1 METVTE
7 WFENNQGLLISYA
20 ISLISAILILW
31 IGFKI
36 ARKISSMINNA
47 MIKKSIDPAVASFVA
62 SLSHAIIAA
71 AIIIVALGHVG
82 VQTATFVAILGA
94 AGLAIGL
101 SLQGS
106 LANFASGLL
115 ITVFRPFKAGDFVEA
130 GGVAGVVKEIQI
142 FSTIMTTPDNKF
154 VVVPNAQVTG
164 SPITNYSR
172 HDTRRLDMVIGV
184 SYSADLQQTEDL
196 LNRIVESHPNVLK
209 TPEPTVAV
217 SELADSS
224 VNFVVRPW
232 VNTSDYW
239 PTKFELT
246 KTIKQELDKANIG
259 IPFPQMDVHLHKE
272 EKSESE

>member
-7 WFENNQGLLISYA
+7 WFENNQDLLISYA
-20 ISLISAILILW
+20 ISLVTAILILW

-36 ARKISSMINNA
+36 ARKISSMINNT
-47 MIKKSIDPAVASFVA
+47 MVKKSIDPAVASFVA

-106 LANFASGLL
+106 LANFASGIL
-115 ITVFRPFKAGDFVEA
+115 ITVFRPFKAGDFIEA

-172 HDTRRLDMVIGV
+172 HDTRRLDLVIGV

-196 LNRIVESHPNVLK
+196 LNRILEAHPNVLE
-209 TPEPTVAV
+209 TPESTVAV

-232 VNTSDYW
+232 VNTADYW

-272 EKSESE
+272 EKTESE